1 MHACASGECP
11 RATINE
17 FLVLGS
23 LAMEHVSLSPETRL
37 RLNAVFAPADLNEA
51 EILLV
56 EECGRN
62 LPFSENATP
71 ESLERIRFAA
81 MKIANG
87 SIDRLCDAIQLAQ
100 IDWRD
105 LLVSAGFANDVNAH
119 WNWKPISG
127 G

>member
-1 MHACASGECP
+1 
-11 RATINE
+11 
-17 FLVLGS
+17 
-23 LAMEHVSLSPETRL
+23 MEHVSLSSETRL
-37 RLNAVFAPADLNEA
+37 RLNAVFAPADLNDA

-62 LPFSENATP
+62 LPFYENATP

-105 LLVSAGFANDVNAH
+105 LLVSAGFANDVNARLK
-119 WNWKPISG
+119 WKPISG

>member
-1 MHACASGECP
+1 
-11 RATINE
+11 
-17 FLVLGS
+17 
-23 LAMEHVSLSPETRL
+23 MEHVSLSSETCL
-37 RLNAVFAPADLNEA
+37 RLNAIFAPADLNDA

-62 LPFSENATP
+62 LPFYENATP

-87 SIDRLCDAIQLAQ
+87 SIDRLCDAIQLAL

-119 WNWKPISG
+119 LNWKPISG
-127 G
+127 S

>member
-1 MHACASGECP
+1 
-11 RATINE
+11 
-17 FLVLGS
+17 
-23 LAMEHVSLSPETRL
+23 MEHVSLSPETRL
-37 RLNAVFAPADLNEA
+37 RLNAVFAPVDLNDA
-51 EILLV
+51 EMLLV

-62 LPFSENATP
+62 LPYHENATP

-100 IDWRD
+100 SDWRD
-105 LLVSAGFANDVNAH
+105 VLVSAGFANDVSAH
-119 WNWKPISG
+119 LNWRPTSG